1 MKNPPNIICFIR
13 LRFWIVFCIWNWW
26 FVCFQQSKNPSKRS
40 DCCSKTDV
48 AHDPTHVAVSSCFGL
63 ILAPKI
69 VVFSLKID
77 EQNVSKSHLLFFR
90 DLFLQHAPKFDE
102 KRPKMRCR
110 TLGKWPWEHIGYF
123 EAGCWSPRHPQKVF
137 SCSLGPRLEAVWA
150 LFGSSPSLFR
160 YHLKNILGYQT
171 RRSQFAFRSWLLISC
186 SSRHTLAIF
195 VHPSGRGQ
203 GSPLTHPSWWPCN
216 YNLHLPDS
224 TTDVHIPTHIHTKS
238 IVPKRL
244 ANETN
249 E

>member
-1 MKNPPNIICFIR
+1 MFYSSSILDCFLHLKLMIR
-13 LRFWIVFCIWNWW
+13 VFSAK
-26 FVCFQQSKNPSKRS
+26 QNPSKRS

-48 AHDPTHVAVSSCFGL
+48 AHDPTHVTVSSCFGL

-77 EQNVSKSHLLFFR
+77 EQNVSKSHLLFFVICSSNM
-90 DLFLQHAPKFDE
+90 FQNSMK

-137 SCSLGPRLEAVWA
+137 SCSLGPRLEAVWT

-195 VHPSGRGQ
+195 VHPRGRGQ
-203 GSPLTHPSWWPCN
+203 GSPLTHPSWWPCS

-224 TTDVHIPTHIHTKS
+224 TTDVHIQTHINTECIIPKKS
-238 IVPKRL
+238 SNV
-244 ANETN
+244 TN